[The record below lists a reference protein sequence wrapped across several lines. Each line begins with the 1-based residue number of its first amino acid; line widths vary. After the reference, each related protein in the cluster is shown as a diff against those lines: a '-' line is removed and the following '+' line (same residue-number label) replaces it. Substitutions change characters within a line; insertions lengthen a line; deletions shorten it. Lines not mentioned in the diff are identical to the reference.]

1 MRFELGTDQ
10 MKNNRNDFNQCT
22 ALIFELLYQEFP
34 RETDVFVD
42 DLVEPLDDEMADN
55 YFATIRFL
63 QREGLIRYE
72 KLYFSTF
79 NGMVFTAKGLQIMDT
94 ISYIIKPEQTMAQQ
108 ISNALEEDNK
118 QAINRVIQE
127 IIKLTG

>member
-1 MRFELGTDQ
+1 

-42 DLVEPLDDEMADN
+42 DLIEPLDDEMADN

-94 ISYIIKPEQTMAQQ
+94 ISDIIKSEQTMAQQ
-108 ISNALEEDNK
+108 ISNALEEDNE